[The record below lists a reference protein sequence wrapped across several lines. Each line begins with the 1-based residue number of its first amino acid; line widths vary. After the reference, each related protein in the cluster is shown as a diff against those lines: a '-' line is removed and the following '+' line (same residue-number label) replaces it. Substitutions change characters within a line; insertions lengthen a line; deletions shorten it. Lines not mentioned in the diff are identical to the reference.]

1 MNTKKNS
8 KTNINE
14 TPFVNETSSLNEAL
28 SLVDSVIDKV
38 KQIYR
43 FDSLYETLISS
54 DITLKFQYQPLSLK
68 EIIFD
73 HYATHTRIVVTSN
86 EILQLQRDTTP
97 VCTSKICYTSWE
109 NLLGL

>member
-1 MNTKKNS
+1 MNTNKNS

-14 TPFVNETSSLNEAL
+14 TPFVNETSLNETL

-38 KQIYR
+38 KQVYR
-43 FDSLYETLISS
+43 FDALYETLVNS
-54 DITLKFQYQPLSLK
+54 DITLKFQYQPFSLK

-86 EILQLQRDTTP
+86 EILQLQRDATP
-97 VCTSKICYTSWE
+97 ACTSKICYTSWE
-109 NLLGL
+109 NLLEL